1 MTELEL
7 FLNDPYAFIENANIL
22 ELIKIAKQADIAYY
36 NNDKPI
42 MSDDE
47 YDMIIDRIK
56 KLDPNNEYLKKVGA
70 PVEVTGQQ
78 KINKKNKVVLPYT
91 MGSMNKI
98 RPENID
104 ILNSF
109 QKKYEGPWIVTDKL
123 DGVSALLVLDPI
135 NKINSLYTR
144 GDGIIGTDISN
155 LLDIINLTIPSNLKK
170 KIVIRGELV
179 ISKNKFKKYSST
191 MANPRNM
198 VSGIVNAKK
207 NDISKVKDVDFIGYE
222 VIDPWLSYLDQ
233 FKLLEK
239 YKIITV
245 YNTIINDLSIQ
256 NLSTILK
263 DRRSNSDYE
272 CDGIVIAY
280 NIPEN
285 RVSSGN
291 PDYAFAYKSLESLE
305 SAIVTVQEV
314 EWNVSKDGYLK
325 PKLILNPTK
334 LSGVIIKNVTAF
346 NAKYIVDN
354 SIGQGSQI
362 KLVRSGDVIP
372 YILEVVK
379 KSKIASLPEE
389 ASYEWNESGVDIIAN
404 KSSNEQKIKELSF
417 FCSKL
422 DIKNISEGII
432 AKFIDVGIDTIP
444 KILGVTKLKLSEVE
458 NFKDKMVNKIYET
471 ITTRSKEI
479 TLLELMV
486 ASNSFGHGIGEK
498 KIKKILDVYPDII
511 YLYIENQNNILIKMI
526 KDIDGFDT
534 ITASQFVLNMK
545 YFLEILNKIPQ
556 IIQERVMLDISEDSE
571 DSENSSLKNI
581 KIVFSGFRNK
591 DWEKIIEKKGGEILT
606 KVSKNTNILVST
618 KEDIKTKTNSKI
630 ITAID
635 LKVKILSKEQF
646 EQDYINK

>member
-7 FLNDPYAFIENANIL
+7 FLDDPYAFIENGNIQD
-22 ELIKIAKQADIAYY
+22 LIKIAKQADIAYY
-36 NNDKPI
+36 NNDQPI

-56 KLDPNNEYLKKVGA
+56 KLDPKNEYLKKVGA

-104 ILNSF
+104 ILNNF

-123 DGVSALLVLDPI
+123 DGVSALLVLDPV

-155 LLDIINLTIPSNLKK
+155 LLEIINLKIPSNLKK

-207 NDISKVKDVDFIGYE
+207 NDISKVKDVDFVGYE
-222 VIDPWLSYLDQ
+222 VIEPWLSYLDQ

-256 NLSTILK
+256 HLSTILK

-272 CDGIVIAY
+272 CDGIIIAY
-280 NIPEN
+280 NLPEN

-334 LSGVIIKNVTAF
+334 LSGVIIKSVTAF

-379 KSKIASLPEE
+379 KSKTASLPEDS
-389 ASYEWNESGVDIIAN
+389 SYEWNESGVDIIAN

-422 DIKNISEGII
+422 DIKNISKGII
-432 AKFIDVGIDTIP
+432 AKFIEVGIDTIP

-458 NFKDKMVNKIYET
+458 NFKDKMVNKIYDT

-556 IIQERVMLDISEDSE
+556 IIQERLMLDISENSE
-571 DSENSSLKNI
+571 DPENSSLKNI

-618 KEDIKTKTNSKI
+618 KKDINTKTNSKI